1 MAFSAQYNELDSY
14 SETTISRKTNCRGF
28 LVGGSIILAIAVT
41 AVIIIALAVP
51 LGVINEKYRS
61 SSAGSMATSPTTTT
75 NSYTTTTNSYTTTMC
90 LTPECV
96 KLAASVLAAIDQTA
110 DPCTDFYKFSC
121 GNWIRN
127 TIIPTSEFIL
137 VPYLKYVQGYIA
149 SYNLSSSRNP
159 CMDLDCTQVENRNL
173 VL

>member
-1 MAFSAQYNELDSY
+1 MAYSTQYNELDY
-14 SETTISRKTNCRGF
+14 HSETTISRKTNCRGF

-75 NSYTTTTNSYTTTMC
+75 NSYTTTMC

-127 TIIPTSEFIL
+127 TIIPTSEFIR
-137 VPYLKYVQGYIA
+137 VPYLLYMQGYIA

>member
-1 MAFSAQYNELDSY
+1 MCAGNLYHMAFSAQYELDSY

-61 SSAGSMATSPTTTT
+61 SSAGSMATSPTS
-75 NSYTTTTNSYTTTMC
+75 SYTTTTC

-127 TIIPTSEFIL
+127 TIIPTGEFI
-137 VPYLKYVQGYIA
+137 
-149 SYNLSSSRNP
+149 R
-159 CMDLDCTQVENRNL
+159 
-173 VL
+173 

>member
-1 MAFSAQYNELDSY
+1 MSLWARAGNLYPQMAFSAQYELDSY

-75 NSYTTTTNSYTTTMC
+75 NSYTTTTC

-127 TIIPTSEFIL
+127 TIIPTGEFI
-137 VPYLKYVQGYIA
+137 
-149 SYNLSSSRNP
+149 R
-159 CMDLDCTQVENRNL
+159 
-173 VL
+173 

>member
-1 MAFSAQYNELDSY
+1 MAYSAQYNELDSY

-61 SSAGSMATSPTTTT
+61 SSAGSMATSPTS
-75 NSYTTTTNSYTTTMC
+75 SYTATTC

-137 VPYLKYVQGYIA
+137 VPYLLYMQGYIA

-159 CMDLDCTQVENRNL
+159 CMDYTQVENRDL